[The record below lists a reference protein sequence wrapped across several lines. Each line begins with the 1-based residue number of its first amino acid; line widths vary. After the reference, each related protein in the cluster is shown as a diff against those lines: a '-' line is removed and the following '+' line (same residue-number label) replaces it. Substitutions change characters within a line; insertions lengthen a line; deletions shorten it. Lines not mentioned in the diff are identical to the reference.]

1 MQSAAIPPRP
11 APQTADWLVAV
22 RAGAVLAAAI
32 GVGRFVF
39 TPILPLMEAEA
50 GLSAQHAGL
59 VATAN
64 YVGYLVGAL
73 LGIAAPRLGTSQL
86 SLRASGIVLLLSL
99 PAMAIAQGT
108 VAWCAIRL
116 VAGVASALV
125 FIVAGNAIL
134 TRLAQ
139 ARPQFVGWAYGGLGV
154 GIALSGVLVALVGLV
169 PADGP
174 EPGGWR
180 GAWWASTVLAA
191 VLLAL
196 GWKLGNGS
204 ASPTAGASLAAGA
217 TGLGANAAAA
227 PAARPALRAP
237 LAASRGRFGLLFA
250 SYTLEGAGYIIA
262 GTFLVA
268 AVHALDAGPLS
279 SSVWTVVGLAVI
291 PSCAIWTSLAA
302 RFSRATLI
310 ATALL
315 LQAVGIALPALI
327 EHAWAGMVAAVLF
340 GATFMGITTLSL
352 AEGRALGSPRAVAL
366 LTAGYSVGQI
376 AGPLAVVPLLDA
388 GYRGALLVGAGIVI
402 AAAVAAAG
410 MRGRRS

>member
-99 PAMAIAQGT
+99 PAMTIAQGT
-108 VAWCAIRL
+108 LAWCAIRL

-134 TRLAQ
+134 TRLTQ

-169 PADGP
+169 PADGSG
-174 EPGGWR
+174 PGGWR

-196 GWKLGNGS
+196 GWKLGDGS
-204 ASPTAGASLAAGA
+204 ASPTGASLAAGA

-237 LAASRGRFGLLFA
+237 LAANRGRFGLLFA

-291 PSCAIWTSLAA
+291 PSGAIWTSLAA
-302 RFSRATLI
+302 RFSRATLV
-310 ATALL
+310 AAALL

-327 EHAWAGMVAAVLF
+327 EQAWAGMVAAALF